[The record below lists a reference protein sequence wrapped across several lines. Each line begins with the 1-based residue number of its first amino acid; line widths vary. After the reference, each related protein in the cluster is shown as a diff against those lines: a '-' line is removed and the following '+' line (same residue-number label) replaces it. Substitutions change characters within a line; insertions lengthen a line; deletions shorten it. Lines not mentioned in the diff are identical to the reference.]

1 MKIRGLAQASL
12 DLLEP
17 QIAEN
22 ARDETLAVFTTL
34 RYDRRLTELT
44 RRIPIAMEDS
54 YNDTFFLAR
63 LHYQRL
69 KYSSQLFQWPELK
82 YHQFCNALDEAVA
95 DFKESTA
102 RIRVEYNAQGVLR
115 TVVSPVPQRDNL
127 FSGLS
132 DTPVE
137 TESQDPIF
145 DAVLDTEQT
154 PTSLFSFIKT
164 NKRAFYDEARAR
176 HNIALG
182 ATKEVLLFNEKD
194 EITEGSISSVAVLID
209 GQWVTPPAEETM
221 NGVLRSFLINLGFV
235 KEGPIHKSL
244 VKPGVNVLLFNGVIG
259 VVKGIVK
266 AP

>member
-1 MKIRGLAQASL
+1 MRIRGLAQTSL
-12 DLLEP
+12 DLLGP
-17 QIAEN
+17 QIAE
-22 ARDETLAVFTTL
+22 ETNDKTLTVFTTL

-54 YNDTFFLAR
+54 YDDTFFLAR

-82 YHQFCNALDEAVA
+82 YDQFCSALDNAMA
-95 DFKESTA
+95 DSDAKSA
-102 RIRVEYNAQGVLR
+102 RIRVEYNAQGVLS
-115 TVVSPVPQRDNL
+115 TTVSPVPQRDNL

-145 DAVLDTEQT
+145 DAVLDTQQT
-154 PTSLFSFIKT
+154 PTSLFTFIKT
-164 NKRAFYDEARAR
+164 NKRALYDAARSR

-182 ATKEVLLFNEKD
+182 STKEVLLFNEKD
-194 EITEGSISSVAVLID
+194 EITEGTISSVAVLCD
-209 GQWVTPPAEETM
+209 GEWITPPAEETM
-221 NGVLRSFLINLGFV
+221 TGVLRSFLINLGYV
-235 KEGPIHKSL
+235 KEGSIHKSL
-244 VKPGVNVLLFNGVIG
+244 VKPGTNVLLFNGVLG